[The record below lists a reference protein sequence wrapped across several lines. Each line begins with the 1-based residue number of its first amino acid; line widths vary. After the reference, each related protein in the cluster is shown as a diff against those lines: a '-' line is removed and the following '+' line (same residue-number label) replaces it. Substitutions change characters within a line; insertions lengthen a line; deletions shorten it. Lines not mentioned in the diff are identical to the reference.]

1 MRTKYTHIT
10 VDGTELHRM
19 ILLPDEGVECTA
31 ACIFSH
37 GQGDYGERYI
47 DVLHPFTD
55 RGIKCI
61 VTDHQGHGRSTGKRG
76 HIVSTHFIDKVIA
89 SNIEAAGD
97 LPIGIAGH
105 SMGGLLTLRHLALSL
120 EGKLPMPTFCWVNAP
135 LLYPGNGRPDWFIRM
150 ANVLASI
157 TPSTTIHTGVTTE
170 MCRLDEASSGRLPK
184 DPLSLGHRRVSI
196 GWGSELIRIANY
208 TQAILF
214 HNNYDQP
221 FLFTQGGADTVCPES
236 KAKAFFIKLDWP
248 IKQYQSFPEMLH
260 ETFAE
265 PARHELF
272 DLISRWIDTHGLAQQ
287 KIHA

>member
-1 MRTKYTHIT
+1 VRAEYTHIT
-10 VDGTELHRM
+10 VAGTELHRM
-19 ILLPDEGVECTA
+19 TLLPDKGIECTA

-37 GQGDYGERYI
+37 GQGDYGERYL

-76 HIVSTHFIDKVIA
+76 HIDSTHFIDKVIA
-89 SNIEAAGD
+89 SNLAAAGD

-120 EGKLPMPTFCWVNAP
+120 RGDLPTPKFCWVNAP
-135 LLYPGNGRPDWFIRM
+135 LLHPGNGRPDWFIRL

-157 TPSTTIHTGVTTE
+157 TPSTTIHTGVTPE
-170 MCRLDEASSGRLPK
+170 MCRLEDSSAGRLPK

-196 GWGSELIRIANY
+196 GWGSELIRIANF
-208 TQAILF
+208 TQTALLN
-214 HNNYDQP
+214 HSYNQP
-221 FLFTQGGADTVCPES
+221 FLFTQGGADSVCPVS
-236 KAKAFFIKLDWP
+236 KAEDFFTKLDWP
-248 IKQYQSFPEMLH
+248 TKQYQCFPEMLH

-265 PARHELF
+265 PKRIELF
-272 DLISRWIDTHGLAQQ
+272 ETLGSWIDTHYLAQQ
-287 KIHA
+287 ETHA